1 MVDRF
6 ILTPY
11 YLDEPMVGLEA
22 LAEPGWQIN
31 KQDLPDPE
39 QQLRMARL
47 YESLAVMVAE
57 ALESG
62 FRPVSIA
69 GDCCS
74 TIGVAAGL
82 QRAGIEFLLIWLDA
96 HGDFNTWETTPS
108 GFLGGMPLAM
118 LVGRGEQTM
127 PEGVGLLSLPEEQ
140 ILLTDARD
148 LDPAEKT
155 ALLESELVRLTNVED
170 LIRYPLP
177 ELPIYLHLDVDII
190 DPSEAPAMNYLAPGG
205 PSAGEL
211 QEAFRYLARTEK
223 VRAVS
228 VSAWNPDLDTDGQTR
243 DVCMRS
249 LSALLEPET

>member
-1 MVDRF
+1 MENRF

-11 YLDEPMVGLEA
+11 YLDEPMPGLEA
-22 LAEPGWQIN
+22 LAESGWQIN
-31 KQDLPDPE
+31 KQDLSDPE

-47 YESLAVMVAE
+47 YESLAIMVAE
-57 ALESG
+57 DLESG
-62 FRPVSIA
+62 LRPVSIA

-96 HGDFNTWETTPS
+96 HGDFNTWKTTPS

-127 PEGVGLLSLPEEQ
+127 PEGVGLLSLPEER
-140 ILLTDARD
+140 ILLMDARD
-148 LDPAEKT
+148 LDPGEET
-155 ALLESELVRLTNVED
+155 ALLESQVVRLTSVDD
-170 LIRYPLP
+170 LIRHPLP

-190 DPSEAPAMNYLAPGG
+190 DPREAPAMNYLAPGG
-205 PSAGEL
+205 SSVDEL
-211 QEAFRYLARTEK
+211 EQVFRYLARTGN

-228 VSAWNPDLDTDGQTR
+228 MSAWNPELDSDGRTREVCMSLLDT
-243 DVCMRS
+243 
-249 LSALLEPET
+249 LLGNAP